1 MINTVDLLNI
11 ISYGYII
18 KEIAK
23 KKMFRTSHCGS
34 AVMNPANNHEGVGWI
49 PSWLGIQCCCEL

>member
-1 MINTVDLLNI
+1 MINIQHSDLTYICHGMINTVDLLNI

-23 KKMFRTSHCGS
+23 KKCL
-34 AVMNPANNHEGVGWI
+34 GVPI
-49 PSWLGIQCCCEL
+49 VAQ